1 MNLKD
6 NDVDCWLLKYAFPSQ
21 SLENLNLPSLFIPS
35 KKFCVKNCKKLV
47 NLNSFFLK
55 FVDNNF

>member
-35 KKFCVKNCKKLV
+35 KKFCVKKLQ
-47 NLNSFFLK
+47 K
-55 FVDNNF
+55 TC